1 MSLGENISR
10 LRSQK
15 NMSQGDLA
23 SELGVSRQSISKW
36 ETDGSVPE
44 LEKLVKLSQ
53 IFGVSLDELVMDKRK
68 EAVQEPQINRTN
80 TETQSQDKPEK
91 GPSRKTVGTILLCTG
106 AVILI
111 LLTMLGGFLS
121 GLLFASPFLLCG
133 AVCLICKRNTGL
145 WCAWALFF
153 AVNVYLRYATGIRW
167 TLTLYRLNYEPS
179 MNYMRLA
186 FAWIELICINVLMIV
201 TIIRF
206 GKTPLVLS
214 KRNLFL
220 QAVEVVVFG
229 LLFIPVKHDPLSTI
243 ANISYIF
250 KDWIRMP
257 LLTVLLTN
265 TLRFIRTKKA
275 KNPESA

>member
-133 AVCLICKRNTGL
+133 AVCLICG
-145 WCAWALFF
+145 AHGH
-153 AVNVYLRYATGIRW
+153 YSLRSMSIYG
-167 TLTLYRLNYEPS
+167 TLLVSDGHL
-179 MNYMRLA
+179 L
-186 FAWIELICINVLMIV
+186 CI
-201 TIIRF
+201 
-206 GKTPLVLS
+206 G
-214 KRNLFL
+214 
-220 QAVEVVVFG
+220 
-229 LLFIPVKHDPLSTI
+229 
-243 ANISYIF
+243 
-250 KDWIRMP
+250 
-257 LLTVLLTN
+257 
-265 TLRFIRTKKA
+265 
-275 KNPESA
+275 